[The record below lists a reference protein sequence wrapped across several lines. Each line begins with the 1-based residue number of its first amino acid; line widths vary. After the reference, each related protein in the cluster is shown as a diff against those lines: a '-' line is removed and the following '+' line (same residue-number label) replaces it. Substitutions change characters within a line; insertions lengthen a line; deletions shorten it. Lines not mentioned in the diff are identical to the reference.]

1 MRISTCTGVL
11 LLAAPL
17 SVSLAADNP
26 NLEDE
31 TARISYSLGYQVGG
45 DFKRQGVQV
54 EGAALLKGVEDAASG
69 VDPLMKPEEMQATLN
84 ELRQKLVA
92 EQRKRVEEQKRKLE
106 EESQQFLEE
115 NAKQGGV
122 VTTESGLQYQIVEAG
137 SGKTPGPSDQ
147 VTVNYRGTLVDGK
160 EFDSS
165 YSRNQPSSFQLDGVI
180 KGWTE
185 GLQLIQEGGKIKLFV
200 PPALAYG
207 ERGPLANRTLIFD
220 VELLS
225 VGEPPQAEQEA
236 APATDAKVGP

>member
-1 MRISTCTGVL
+1 MSLDRILGIALFALPAGL
-11 LLAAPL
+11 LWAAE
-17 SVSLAADNP
+17 AP

-69 VDPLMKPEEMQATLN
+69 AEPLMKPEEMQATLN

-92 EQRKRVEEQKRKLE
+92 EQRKRAEEQKRKLQ
-106 EESQQFLEE
+106 EESQRFLEE
-115 NAKQGGV
+115 NAKQAGV
-122 VTTESGLQYQIVEAG
+122 ATTESGLQYQIIEAG

-185 GLQLIQEGGKIKLFV
+185 GLQLIREGGKIKLFV

-236 APATDAKVGP
+236 ASETDPKVGP